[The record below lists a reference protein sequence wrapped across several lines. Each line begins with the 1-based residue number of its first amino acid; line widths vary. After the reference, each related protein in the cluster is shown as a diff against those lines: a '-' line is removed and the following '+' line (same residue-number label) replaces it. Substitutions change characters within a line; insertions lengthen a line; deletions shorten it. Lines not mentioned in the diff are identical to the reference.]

1 MEHSKNPIR
10 RTVMTGVM
18 AALLAVM
25 SQISIPLPVGVPIT
39 LQTFAVALCGY
50 LMGPALGTL
59 AVVVYL
65 ALAAVGVPVLAGFSG
80 GVGAFMGMTGGFL
93 WGFIPMAL
101 LCGLGVRAGK
111 KYIALLLGGAGLLL
125 CHLAGSFQFG
135 LVSGTSFFASVMA
148 VSVPFLIKDAV
159 SVVLAYLAA
168 AGIAVSLKKAGMGDL
183 ARGRSEGTICS
194 AQDCSLAAGITR
206 PLRIIWGGW

>member
-50 LMGPALGTL
+50 LIGPALGTL

-93 WGFIPMAL
+93 WGL
-101 LCGLGVRAGK
+101 
-111 KYIALLLGGAGLLL
+111 
-125 CHLAGSFQFG
+125 S
-135 LVSGTSFFASVMA
+135 
-148 VSVPFLIKDAV
+148 LIH
-159 SVVLAYLAA
+159 
-168 AGIAVSLKKAGMGDL
+168 I
-183 ARGRSEGTICS
+183 
-194 AQDCSLAAGITR
+194 
-206 PLRIIWGGW
+206 

>member
-50 LMGPALGTL
+50 LIGPALGTL

-148 VSVPFLIKDAV
+148 VPVPCLIKDAV

-183 ARGRSEGTICS
+183 A
-194 AQDCSLAAGITR
+194 
-206 PLRIIWGGW
+206 